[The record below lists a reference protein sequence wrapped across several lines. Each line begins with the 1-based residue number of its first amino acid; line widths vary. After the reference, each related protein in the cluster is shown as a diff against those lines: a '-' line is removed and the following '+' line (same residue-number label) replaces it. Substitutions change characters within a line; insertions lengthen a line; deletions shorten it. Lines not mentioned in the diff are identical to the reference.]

1 MTFNLRPLGDRII
14 VEAIEETEPKHKKG
28 EIIIPDSAKEKP
40 MESRVVAVGTGKTD
54 DDGKRFPSKLRRAT
68 ACWSINTAAR
78 KSNWTARITE
88 FSTATTPRRH

>member
-54 DDGKRFPSKLRRAT
+54 DDGKKIPLEVKKGDRVL
-68 ACWSINTAAR
+68 SINMAAQ
-78 KSNWTARITE
+78 KSN
-88 FSTATTPRRH
+88 